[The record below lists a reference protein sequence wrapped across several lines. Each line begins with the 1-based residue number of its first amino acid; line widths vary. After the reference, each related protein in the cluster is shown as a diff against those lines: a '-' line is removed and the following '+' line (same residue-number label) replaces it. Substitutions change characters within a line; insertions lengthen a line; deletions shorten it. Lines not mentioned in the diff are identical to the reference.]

1 MWKNFSCY
9 VFTTTQADNAEI
21 ISGNII
27 YDGNDLVSLN
37 EEELRKVGGLE

>member
-1 MWKNFSCY
+1 MEKLQLLCLY
-9 VFTTTQADNAEI
+9 QLQADNAEI

-37 EEELRKVGGLE
+37 EEELRKVRGSE